1 MTLRPGVRLAVDLGQ
16 ARVGVAR
23 TDPAGLLATPV
34 ATLRRDTGAETD
46 MDRIVDLAEET
57 GAIEILVGLPRSM
70 DGAERTSARTVRRW
84 AGRLAGRAGVPVRLV
99 DERLTTVSAHRL
111 LHEAGRAERSH
122 RAVVDQVA
130 AVVILESAL
139 DQERRTGE
147 PAGSPVEARAPKEAP
162 AP

>member
-111 LHEAGRAERSH
+111 MVTIRMMRREGEKMLHAGT
-122 RAVVDQVA
+122 VQVGFE
-130 AVVILESAL
+130 LAL
-139 DQERRTGE
+139 C
-147 PAGSPVEARAPKEAP
+147 S
-162 AP
+162 

>member
-84 AGRLAGRAGVPVRLV
+84 AGGSRGGRVCPCASS
-99 DERLTTVSAHRL
+99 TN
-111 LHEAGRAERSH
+111 
-122 RAVVDQVA
+122 
-130 AVVILESAL
+130 
-139 DQERRTGE
+139 
-147 PAGSPVEARAPKEAP
+147 GSPPSAPTACCTRPAAP
-162 AP
+162 SAATGPSWIRWRPW

>member
-84 AGRLAGRAGVPVRLV
+84 AGRLAGRAGVPVML
-99 DERLTTVSAHRL
+99 
-111 LHEAGRAERSH
+111 RA
-122 RAVVDQVA
+122 
-130 AVVILESAL
+130 
-139 DQERRTGE
+139 
-147 PAGSPVEARAPKEAP
+147 
-162 AP
+162 